1 MQCYC
6 LQNTEGSNRHKG
18 RNKHYTTPK
27 HLHASAMNPTTDT
40 PNFSTLRECLTAPII
55 RKASLA
61 AQKAH
66 KGTKNAAETTDTDVS
81 ELSDFIDYLTT
92 ELWPLLPPRLQ
103 TADYN
108 AYLEDKAV
116 KDLDSFSLKSVP
128 LSFSE
133 SLIGYD
139 LVADDDDVQ
148 KLIVAVME
156 DYVDAV
162 CAPPPVW
169 VETRTE
175 ECEICERNV
184 PLTYHHLIPVCVLYF
199 CSDGG
204 GGTDCVNGRNQHIRR
219 F

>member
-1 MQCYC
+1 MD
-6 LQNTEGSNRHKG
+6 S
-18 RNKHYTTPK
+18 
-27 HLHASAMNPTTDT
+27 STDT
-40 PNFSTLRECLTAPII
+40 PNFSALRECLTAPII

-61 AQKAH
+61 APKS
-66 KGTKNAAETTDTDVS
+66 KSAADTADSDAS
-81 ELSDFIDYLTT
+81 ELSDFIDYLAT

-103 TADYN
+103 AADYN
-108 AYLEDKAV
+108 AYLEDNTL
-116 KDLDSFSLKSVP
+116 KDLDSFSTKSIP

-156 DYVDAV
+156 DYVDTV

-184 PLTYHHLIPVCVLYF
+184 PLTYHHLIPVGVLLGWW
-199 CSDGG
+199 GG
-204 GGTDCVNGRNQHIRR
+204 ALIGGRNRRMRR